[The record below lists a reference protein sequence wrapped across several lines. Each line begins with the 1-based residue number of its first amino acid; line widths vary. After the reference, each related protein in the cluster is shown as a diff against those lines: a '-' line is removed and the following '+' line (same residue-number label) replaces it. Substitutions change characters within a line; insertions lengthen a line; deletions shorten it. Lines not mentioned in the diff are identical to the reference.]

1 MRIVLL
7 GAPGAGKGTQA
18 GILKEMYGIAH
29 ISTGEILRSE
39 VEAET
44 KLGHNAK
51 SFMAA
56 GALVPD
62 HLILCMMEERLSQ
75 PDIRRGWLM
84 DGFPR
89 TLAQAQGLTEM
100 TQRIKQEVD
109 AVVILDISS
118 EVILQRLSG
127 RKRQDDAP
135 EIVRKRIAGFEEQT
149 RPVFDYYRDHFD
161 VVEINGILSI
171 NEVTEAL
178 RVGLDRFDHS

>member
-18 GILKEMYGIAH
+18 GILKEMYGIPH
-29 ISTGEILRSE
+29 ISTGDILRGE
-39 VEAET
+39 VEEDT
-44 KLGHNAK
+44 PLGKKAK
-51 SFMAA
+51 SFMQV

-62 HLILCMMEERLSQ
+62 HLILCMMEERLGQ

-89 TLAQAQGLTEM
+89 TLAQADGLTEM
-100 TQRIKQEVD
+100 TERISQEVD

-118 EVILQRLSG
+118 AVILQRLSG
-127 RKRQDDAP
+127 RQREDDAP
-135 EIVRKRIAGFEEQT
+135 EIVRKRIAVFENQT

-161 VVEINGILSI
+161 VVEINGVLSI